1 MIQSLTLG
9 PLPTDVQQQHERWG
23 GWRWKQQLE
32 GATVGIVRGTAQRIL
47 QHTASRNTMPSAQGH
62 AQGALLGLL
71 IPPVCS
77 LTLFFPRFVLW
88 DWKCCLGCTLCSS
101 GTALHSQCKLHIHLH
116 SGTEGENNRIR
127 DGAVV
132 LAPRAKFKWLP

>member
-47 QHTASRNTMPSAQGH
+47 QHTACQQEHDAKRAGGTARTSDPTGVLTH
-62 AQGALLGLL
+62 A
-71 IPPVCS
+71 
-77 LTLFFPRFVLW
+77 FFFSQIW

-116 SGTEGENNRIR
+116 SGTEGENRIR

-132 LAPRAKFKWLP
+132 LAPRAKCKWLP

>member
-47 QHTASRNTMPSAQGH
+47 QHTACQQEHDAKCTGTRTGGTARTSDPTGVLTH
-62 AQGALLGLL
+62 A
-71 IPPVCS
+71 
-77 LTLFFPRFVLW
+77 FFPRFVLW
-88 DWKCCLGCTLCSS
+88 DWKCCLGCTLCVHQELLCIANANYISIFI
-101 GTALHSQCKLHIHLH
+101 QEQKEKII
-116 SGTEGENNRIR
+116 E
-127 DGAVV
+127 
-132 LAPRAKFKWLP
+132 

>member
-47 QHTASRNTMPSAQGH
+47 QHTACQQEHDAKCTGTRTGGTARTSDPTG
-62 AQGALLGLL
+62 
-71 IPPVCS
+71 V
-77 LTLFFPRFVLW
+77 LTHSFFFPDLYYGIGNAAWVA
-88 DWKCCLGCTLCSS
+88 LCVF
-101 GTALHSQCKLHIHLH
+101 
-116 SGTEGENNRIR
+116 IR
-127 DGAVV
+127 NCSA
-132 LAPRAKFKWLP
+132 

>member
-47 QHTASRNTMPSAQGH
+47 QHAACQQEHDAKRAGDTARTSDPTGVLTHSFFFSQICTMGLEM
-62 AQGALLGLL
+62 LLGLH
-71 IPPVCS
+71 
-77 LTLFFPRFVLW
+77 FV
-88 DWKCCLGCTLCSS
+88 CSS

-116 SGTEGENNRIR
+116 SGTEGENRIR

-132 LAPRAKFKWLP
+132 LAPRAKCKWLP